1 MKILIVHAHPEP
13 SSFNAALTQAASTA
27 LWDAGHEVVVSD
39 LYADDFDPAAGRHDF
54 IGPADA
60 SRLHYQTEQA
70 HAVSTDGFSP
80 ELTREQARVLDAD
93 LLILQFPLW
102 WGQPPGILKGWFDR
116 VLAYG
121 VAYVDG
127 RRFTS
132 GLMRGRRALMSVT
145 TGGPPQ
151 RFSDDDVYG
160 TIDRVLWP
168 VRRLTLEYMGYEV
181 EEPFVSYAAPRVGE
195 AEREAY
201 LAAWRDRVLS
211 VVAKPV
217 YPIRIDRK
225 ALLQDMGAAAWQRKV

>member
-1 MKILIVHAHPEP
+1 MKVLIVYAHPEP
-13 SSFNAALTQAASTA
+13 DSFNSALMRTAVTA
-27 LWDAGHEVVVSD
+27 LREAGHDVVVSD
-39 LYADDFDPAAGRHDF
+39 LYVDGFDPAAGRHDF
-54 IGPADA
+54 IAPADA
-60 SRLHYQTEQA
+60 QRFHYQTEQA
-70 HAVSTDGFSP
+70 HAAATDGFVP
-80 ELTREQARVLDAD
+80 ELAREQARVMEAE

-127 RRFTS
+127 RRFSS
-132 GLMRGRRALMSVT
+132 GLMRGRRTLMSVT
-145 TGGPPQ
+145 TGGPSQ

-181 EEPFVSYAAPRVGE
+181 EEPFVSYAAPRVAE

-201 LAAWRDRVLS
+201 LAAWRDRVLATA
-211 VVAKPV
+211 AKPV
-217 YPIRIDRK
+217 NPVPVDRK
-225 ALLQDMGAAAWQRKV
+225 ALLQAMGAAAWQRKI